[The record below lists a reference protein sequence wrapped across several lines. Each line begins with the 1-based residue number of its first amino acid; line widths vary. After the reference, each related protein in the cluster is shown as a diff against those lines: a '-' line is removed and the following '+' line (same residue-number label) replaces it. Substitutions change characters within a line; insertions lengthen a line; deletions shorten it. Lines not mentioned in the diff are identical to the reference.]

1 MGFKH
6 FMSTSHI
13 DIYLICKY
21 LNILNVK
28 VGIPSDTF
36 KKPDTS
42 DDTVAES
49 LMSMEHDVMR
59 VSVLCL
65 LQSSYF
71 LNLVSS
77 RHLRMIKVEDND
89 INIRIGTEIGRHGS
103 QTSQSCR
110 GAGR

>member
-36 KKPDTS
+36 KIPDTS

-49 LMSMEHDVMR
+49 LM
-59 VSVLCL
+59 C
-65 LQSSYF
+65 
-71 LNLVSS
+71 LVSPPIVIFS
-77 RHLRMIKVEDND
+77 KSGLQ
-89 INIRIGTEIGRHGS
+89 
-103 QTSQSCR
+103 QTSPNDQS
-110 GAGR
+110 GGQ

>member
-28 VGIPSDTF
+28 VGIPSDMF
-36 KKPDTS
+36 MIPDTS

-49 LMSMEHDVMR
+49 LM
-59 VSVLCL
+59 C
-65 LQSSYF
+65 
-71 LNLVSS
+71 LVSPPIVIFS
-77 RHLRMIKVEDND
+77 KS
-89 INIRIGTEIGRHGS
+89 GQQ
-103 QTSQSCR
+103 QTSPNDQS
-110 GAGR
+110 GGQ

>member
-28 VGIPSDTF
+28 VGVGIPFDTF

-49 LMSMEHDVMR
+49 LM
-59 VSVLCL
+59 C
-65 LQSSYF
+65 
-71 LNLVSS
+71 LVSPPIVIFS
-77 RHLRMIKVEDND
+77 KSGLQ
-89 INIRIGTEIGRHGS
+89 
-103 QTSQSCR
+103 QTSPNDQS
-110 GAGR
+110 GGQ